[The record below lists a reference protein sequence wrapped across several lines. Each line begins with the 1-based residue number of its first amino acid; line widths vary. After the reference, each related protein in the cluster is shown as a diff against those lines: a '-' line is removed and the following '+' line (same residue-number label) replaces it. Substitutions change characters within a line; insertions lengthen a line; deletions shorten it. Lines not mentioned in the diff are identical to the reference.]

1 MKLKYLGLT
10 AIVLVFTLSFSR
22 ILLPASAAVIEMNLG
37 SAATFGL
44 LAKTMTTV
52 ETSVS
57 GNTGAITQ
65 TVIPH
70 ITNGNNYLDDSVYHA
85 ADIDL
90 GNAIVYANSQVPTVN
105 GTAGADLGGEIL
117 LPGIYNYPGAV
128 NISADVTLSGDDI
141 FIFQIAGTLDT
152 TAGTKILLT
161 DGAQACNIYWVVN
174 GAATLAANTE
184 FNGSLLSQSSATT
197 VGINT
202 IINGRILSQDAV
214 TFTGPG
220 PSNITVPACVQEPPV
235 EPPVQ
240 PPVPATATPIPATA
254 TPVPATATPVPAT
267 ATPVPATATPVPA
280 PATPVPATA
289 IPIPATAKP
298 VPATATPVPA
308 PVTPVPA
315 TATPVPATAIPI
327 PATAT
332 PVPATAM
339 PIPATATP
347 IPATAMPGPAASP
360 VNTPAASSPAELPAV
375 PAWIVETEWV
385 KVGLL
390 PDGDMII
397 DAKLPDNQ
405 EETGVWNFDLG
416 GKLYNI
422 EGTES
427 VNYRI
432 AKAPVGTYNILVR
445 FTSHNGTVFKFEAV
459 PVSVPT
465 VTGGQLPATATP
477 WYNLLLSGS
486 LLTIMGGVILWR
498 RKLRE

>member
-22 ILLPASAAVIEMNLG
+22 ILLPASAAVIDMNLG

-70 ITNGNNYLDDSVYHA
+70 ITNGKNYLDDSVYHA

-90 GNAIVYANSQVPTVN
+90 GNAIGYANSQVPTVN

-240 PPVPATATPIPATA
+240 PPVETDAPAPIPDTATPIPATA
-254 TPVPATATPVPAT
+254 TPVPVTETSVPVTATPVPAT
-267 ATPVPATATPVPA
+267 VVP
-280 PATPVPATA
+280 
-289 IPIPATAKP
+289 I
-298 VPATATPVPA
+298 
-308 PVTPVPA
+308 
-315 TATPVPATAIPI
+315 PATAIPI

-332 PVPATAM
+332 PVPATAT

-347 IPATAMPGPAASP
+347 IPATATPIPATVTPIPATVTLIPATATPIPAAATPGPAASP
-360 VNTPAASSPAELPAV
+360 VNTPAASPPAELPAA
-375 PAWIVETEWV
+375 PAWSVETEWV

-405 EETGVWNFDLG
+405 EDTGVWNFDLG
-416 GKLYNI
+416 GKLYNT

-445 FTSHNGTVFKFEAV
+445 FTSHNGTVFKFEVV

>member
-10 AIVLVFTLSFSR
+10 AIVLFFTLSFSR
-22 ILLPASAAVIEMNLG
+22 ILLPASAAVIDMNLG

-57 GNTGAITQ
+57 GDTGAITQ

-90 GNAIVYANSQVPTVN
+90 GNAIGYANSQVPTVN

-174 GAATLAANTE
+174 GATTLAANTE
-184 FNGSLLSQSSATT
+184 FKGSLLSQSSATT

-240 PPVPATATPIPATA
+240 PPVETDSPAPIPATATPIPATA
-254 TPVPATATPVPAT
+254 TSVPATATPVPATAVPIPATATPIPATSVPATATPVPAT
-267 ATPVPATATPVPA
+267 ATP
-280 PATPVPATA
+280 
-289 IPIPATAKP
+289 
-298 VPATATPVPA
+298 
-308 PVTPVPA
+308 
-315 TATPVPATAIPI
+315 I

-332 PVPATAM
+332 PIPAMAT

-347 IPATAMPGPAASP
+347 IPATVTLMPATAAPMQATATPGAAASP